1 MRFVPVLATRLLLD
15 ILIPSTIPIA
25 VVTDRTLSDV
35 EERLLGQVSRA
46 EVVRRWQE
54 VSVSLF
60 RMLRE
65 SSTDELEVIL
75 MEGESLRPVSGEDFD
90 FEGNNEE

>member
-1 MRFVPVLATRLLLD
+1 M
-15 ILIPSTIPIA
+15 
-25 VVTDRTLSDV
+25 
-35 EERLLGQVSRA
+35 RA
-46 EVVRRWQE
+46 EVVRRWRE

-75 MEGESLRPVSGEDFD
+75 MEGESLRPVGGEDFD
-90 FEGNNEE
+90 FEDNNAE